1 MSGQFREDIWEG
13 GGQTFEADAI
23 LETDRRNRIVD
34 KCDKRSGW
42 LMKRLVNHDN
52 DFGFYSQ

>member
-1 MSGQFREDIWEG
+1 MGNLRKIFGRG
-13 GGQTFEADAI
+13 GGQTSEADAI